1 MRALLFT
8 VLLTLALASLY
19 AKPKSGGGGAAG
31 KAGSAKATPAAGAGT
46 ATPAPAATPSP
57 DQIRV
62 VIAGDSTV
70 ANNIE
75 GTNVFGWGEYFMPW
89 RNPAYWVVNL
99 AKKGESS
106 TSYQMNGLWKAVMDE
121 KPNVVFIQFGH
132 NDALRNTPGSTEPE
146 TTYKEALLH
155 YLDSCKKM
163 HARPILV
170 TPPHPLGFGEDGKLN
185 EFLADYTDVMRR
197 VAKENNVTLLDL
209 YAASANVWNQLGPDR
224 CIQLQSKPTDFIHYN
239 KLGARTLAEIVRR
252 ELRIA
257 DPEFALK
264 LLGPVGTGT
273 SGKAAEDA
281 PAERKR

>member
-1 MRALLFT
+1 MRALL
-8 VLLTLALASLY
+8 LTLFLSLALTTLY
-19 AKPKSGGGGAAG
+19 AKGKAGGAAKAG
-31 KAGSAKATPAAGAGT
+31 ATKAGSAKATPAATG

-75 GTNVFGWGEYFMPW
+75 GTNVFGWGEFFMPW
-89 RNPAYWVVNL
+89 RNPAFWVVNL

-106 TSYQMNGLWKAVMDE
+106 TSYQMNGLWKAVMDQ

-155 YLDSCKKM
+155 YLDSCHKM
-163 HARPILV
+163 RARPILV
-170 TPPHPLGFGEDGKLN
+170 TPPHPLGFGDDGTLN
-185 EFLADYTDVMRR
+185 EFLADYTAVMRR
-197 VAKENNVTLLDL
+197 VAKENNVTLIDL
-209 YAASANVWNQLGPDR
+209 YAASANVWNQIGPER
-224 CIQLQSKPTDFIHYN
+224 CVQLQSKPTDFIHYN

-252 ELRIA
+252 ELRVV

-273 SGKAAEDA
+273 GGKTEEATAEA
-281 PAERKR
+281 KH